1 MKSCD
6 YLNLE
11 YSGSNLNNNS
21 GENNFH
27 RILTHING
35 KAKDQISKL
44 RTEKTKVKK
53 NQLGE
58 DFAASKIL
66 NDEERIKKLEEL
78 KLKKNTKE
86 TKELEIENSKE
97 PEIEQETKIKKQV
110 AKSGKKKVSKTPAP
124 DKKGNRKRKAESLN
138 QTQPGKDIDEETS
151 LDSLKKLKDR

>member
-11 YSGSNLNNNS
+11 YSGSNLNKNS

-44 RTEKTKVKK
+44 RTEETKVKK

-78 KLKKNTKE
+78 KLKKIQK
-86 TKELEIENSKE
+86 
-97 PEIEQETKIKKQV
+97 
-110 AKSGKKKVSKTPAP
+110 
-124 DKKGNRKRKAESLN
+124 
-138 QTQPGKDIDEETS
+138 
-151 LDSLKKLKDR
+151 